1 MAGPTIAHASDTIE
15 IPADL
20 IDLHRQWVEADAQ
33 VHQRIAEIEQHE
45 AEHGR
50 PPLPTT
56 PDARTTSSPSCH
68 NNPPEA
74 PVS

>member
-45 AEHGR
+45 AEHG